1 MDIKRNSP
9 RNFFGRTK
17 AMFGERMED
26 YARTARESYP
36 NDQTNFEELEQFR
49 QEKRDSEDKR
59 KFIFRIATVLFGLI
73 FLYVFLRLAARDIL
87 TIFY

>member
-9 RNFFGRTK
+9 RDFFGRTK

-59 KFIFRIATVLFGLI
+59 KFIFRIATVE
-73 FLYVFLRLAARDIL
+73 ARTSPGATLL
-87 TIFY
+87 TRSLSSSS